1 MARVILSSY
10 MVRYPL
16 GGNLS
21 WAMQWLSGFKRLGH
35 DIVMAERAGYPY
47 SCFHPVQRV
56 HNDDPSFGCGIVRD
70 LLARIGM
77 ENNWFFEDAAGEY
90 HGMSR
95 AAAEAA
101 IRDADVFIDMGALG
115 DWPAERVTSRLKVTI
130 DQEPGYTQMRMETE
144 PYIAATL
151 DGYDHYFTCGTNLG
165 TSRSTAPT
173 AGRQWTLAFNPVD
186 PTLFDPVPPPPRA
199 PYTTV
204 MNWQSHKPIV
214 YGGRTFGQKDQEFDR
229 FMTLPRHTAAP
240 MEVAVAGLWVP
251 RDRLIDS
258 GWQLRLGID
267 VTATMDSYW
276 DYIRASRGE
285 FAVCKN
291 VFVATQSGWF
301 SDRSAAYLA
310 SGRPVVLQDTGFSSL
325 LPHGRGLFAIGSLD
339 EAVAAIE
346 EIEADYARHSA
357 WARELAQDMLSA
369 DVVIPRFLATLGL

>member
-47 SCFHPVQRV
+47 SCFHPANRI
-56 HNDDPSFGCGIVRD
+56 HNNDPAFGCGVVSG

-77 ENNWFFEDAAGEY
+77 ERKWFFEDAAGEY
-90 HGMSR
+90 HGMNR
-95 AAAEAA
+95 QAAETA

-130 DQEPGYTQMRMETE
+130 DQEPGYTQMRMQIE
-144 PYIAATL
+144 PRIARTL

-165 TSRSTAPT
+165 TPRSSAPT

-186 PTLFDPVPPPPRA
+186 PTLFAPTPPLAGA

-204 MNWQSHKPIV
+204 MNWQSHKPIIFA
-214 YGGRTFGQKDQEFDR
+214 GRTFGQKDQEFEQ
-229 FMTLPRHTAAP
+229 FMTLPRRVPTP

-258 GWQLRLGID
+258 GWRLRLGIE
-267 VTATMDSYW
+267 VSETLDSYW
-276 DYIRASRGE
+276 NYIRNSRGE

-325 LPHGRGLFAIGSLD
+325 LPNGRGLFAVRDVDG
-339 EAVAAIE
+339 AAAAIE
-346 EIEADYARHSA
+346 AIEGDYARQSK

-369 DVVIPRFLATLGL
+369 DVVIPGFLAALGL